1 VRPFGKGD
9 YDRFLATIRGLL
21 RSSPESLARLAG
33 RLCDEAN
40 PYADEAINSVVLA
53 TLAKAT
59 PEQRR
64 RFMEYQPAEAVS
76 LGVWAGIALAR
87 RAAKHPST
95 QGRQIVTQA
104 LSRARE
110 LVRRKLPAK

>member
-1 VRPFGKGD
+1 M
-9 YDRFLATIRGLL
+9 L
-21 RSSPESLARLAG
+21 RTSPESLARLAG

-40 PYADEAINSVVLA
+40 PYADEAINAIVLA

-64 RFMEYQPAEAVS
+64 RFMECQPEEVGS
-76 LGVWAGIALAR
+76 VGIWAGISLAR
-87 RAAKHPST
+87 RAAKHPSV
-95 QGRQIVTQA
+95 QGRHMVMKA

-110 LVRRKLPAK
+110 FVRRKLPAK